1 MPHDG
6 TNEVHLNEDWSN
18 LEKSIE
24 LDNKLRSGEPLQ
36 NPDPVDTGENPVQG
50 QYDNQPLTT
59 DQAVKGGPGDYSW
72 GGYEEKQ
79 AQLRGEGPVKP
90 KGVSQEDWDN
100 RPQWSRPLEEVLHAG
115 ALPALGVA
123 DFVSDAVGLVPWL
136 KPIDQWW
143 DENSPRYNAPG
154 HKLVRDASSIIIPTL
169 YGGKVITGSL
179 RTATAGSTMPNY
191 LRTLGQVAA
200 YTGVDTGVAMI
211 SSHSKTDDNMAA
223 ALNDWLGWSIPW
235 ATRSTDS
242 PDVRWKKNVFEAAG
256 LAGGVELLGVAF
268 GAARRTKFIPRDE
281 ASAVQVAKRK
291 KSYTRYDNPV
301 TAEVERGRLQREAAQ
316 NDEMIR
322 AIDADPDGLEYN
334 AFRNDLGPDDAGR
347 AVINTDPDPLMA
359 KVNHAQIQNDL
370 DTLNGRAAPV
380 VDENFNREFIHSIS
394 GSERA
399 SKLDQLFTS
408 ISPNVDA
415 VVNGKTITAE
425 QMNRSIDNLT
435 NAIFGADLPL
445 KEFEFI
451 VDDMKSTVFNSNAFL
466 DEEQWIIASRAFKNA
481 YDKLFDPNQMRASAM
496 LTQQAADNITDAA
509 TAVKL
514 LGDEVDTVRQ
524 MDIIFDKLNLLG
536 QEVSINKFI
545 VSKAREYKNLK
556 AGGDMQSLLRWMSAQ
571 GDQFDEYVNHI
582 KQSGNKLNKELKYIA
597 KKNPEYYKP
606 FIEAYDATN
615 GKVDDLHKLQRL
627 AESNVG
633 LFKKGFIDLE
643 PTMPSALVQQIHAAR
658 VNGML
663 FGMAPVRAAVG
674 NSMLTAL
681 KPASIFAGAWASGDQ
696 AVLKRAMYT
705 FAGIG
710 ENFKRGMKVAREEW
724 NLAKLHPEEAM
735 MRGRSDL
742 IRSKLDELEYMD
754 SMAEGWKRAK
764 EPGWRAKV
772 ALWNMTKSLGWWNK
786 QQFVKYGTNAL
797 YAIDG
802 FTNSF
807 MASGMARAKAYD
819 EVMHLHK
826 GAVNMEEF
834 ARPIHERLYR
844 EAFDESGKLTDE
856 ATKYASQEIAL
867 NLDNEVVKRLDNF
880 LEAVPAARGVFL
892 FPRTGVN
899 AAELALSFTPTSS
912 LGIAMPKFKRVM
924 KAKTRSEKLAAL
936 AEHGIKEGQDLDMAF
951 RTLKSEYVG
960 RQLMGG
966 ALVMGCG
973 LWALEGNMT
982 GNGPQDGAERARMM
996 RMGWQ
1001 PLSIKNPITGE
1012 WRSYKGFEPFASLMG
1027 LTADAVYAANRT
1039 DQAFTEDIF
1048 RKATFSISMNV
1059 TNNTFVSGFEP
1070 LAGLLTG
1077 DPGGWNR
1084 FWANQTDQV
1093 IPFKGIRSV
1102 LNNIVS
1108 PQLRDV
1114 NNDFWGYLANGNKF
1128 LFPSNEDSYLPNLL
1142 DVYTGKPIRGYE
1154 SITQAAN
1161 AVLPFFKQNGDMEP
1175 WRQWM
1180 LSTGWDGLQKIRKN
1194 KFTGQPL
1201 TPQERHFINN
1211 WIAKNAG
1218 LKSQVMQLMTQND
1231 GYFQKK
1237 MKEYARHRGLKTQAE
1252 MPVKE
1257 FLVHRELDRIHDK
1270 AFENAWN
1277 ALQAYNAQYTSQ
1289 GRALKMRNH
1298 ELNRGRLEG
1307 YSNAQK
1313 EILRLQKMAK

>member
-6 TNEVHLNEDWSN
+6 TNETHLDPEWSN

-24 LDNKLRSGEPLQ
+24 LDNKLRSAEEMHT
-36 NPDPVDTGENPVQG
+36 PDPVEGGENPIQG
-50 QYDNQPLTT
+50 KYDNRPESTT
-59 DQAVKGGPGDYSW
+59 DKAVKGGPGDYSW
-72 GGYEEKQ
+72 GGYEDKKQ
-79 AQLRGEGPVKP
+79 GEIQKP

-100 RPQWSRPLEEVLHAG
+100 RPKWSRPLEGALHAG

-143 DENSPRYNAPG
+143 DENSPRHTAPA
-154 HKLVRDASSIIIPTL
+154 HKLARDASSIIIPTL
-169 YGGKVITGSL
+169 YGGGALTTMGK
-179 RTATAGSTMPNY
+179 TATAHMALPSY
-191 LRTLGQVAA
+191 ARTLGQVAT

-235 ATRSTDS
+235 ATRSSDS

-256 LAGGVELLGVAF
+256 LGGSVELLGAAF
-268 GAARRTKFIPRDE
+268 SLARKTKLIPRDSAAE
-281 ASAVQVAKRK
+281 AIVSRK
-291 KSYTRYDNPV
+291 AAQSVDYDNPL
-301 TAEVERGRLQREAAQ
+301 TEAVERSRGQREAAQ

-347 AVINTDPDPLMA
+347 AVINTDADPLMA
-359 KVNHAQIQNDL
+359 KVNHAQIQNDF

-380 VDENFNREFIHSIS
+380 VDEAFNREYIHAIS
-394 GSERA
+394 GNERSA
-399 SKLDQLFTS
+399 KLDQLFER

-415 VVNGKTITAE
+415 VINGKRLSAE
-425 QMNRSIDNLT
+425 QINRSVDNLT
-435 NAIFGADLPL
+435 NAIFGQDLPL

-466 DEEQWIIASRAFKNA
+466 DEEQWVIASRAFKNA

-509 TAVKL
+509 TAVKM
-514 LGDEVDTVRQ
+514 LGDEVDHIRQ

-536 QEVSINKFI
+536 QEVGINKFI
-545 VSKAREYKNLK
+545 VRKAKEYKKLK
-556 AGGDMQSLLRWMSAQ
+556 ADGNMQALMDWMVTQ
-571 GDQFDEYVNHI
+571 GDQFDEYVNHV
-582 KQSGNKLNKELKYIA
+582 KQQGNKLNKELKYIA
-597 KKNPEYYKP
+597 KKNPGYYKP

-633 LFKKGFIDLE
+633 LFKKGFVDLE

-658 VNGML
+658 INGML
-663 FGMAPVRAAVG
+663 LGMAPIRAAVG
-674 NSMLTAL
+674 NGLLTAL
-681 KPASIFAGAWASGDQ
+681 KPAAVFAGAWASGDQ
-696 AVLKRAMYT
+696 ATLKRAMYT

-710 ENFKRGMKVAREEW
+710 ENFKRGMKVASEEW
-724 NLAKLHPEEAM
+724 RLAKLHPEEAM

-742 IRSKLDELEYMD
+742 VRSKLDQMEYMD
-754 SMAEGWKRAK
+754 AMAEGWKKAK
-764 EPGWRAKV
+764 EPGWRGKV
-772 ALWNMTKSLGWWNK
+772 ALWNMTKALGWWNK

-819 EVMHLHK
+819 EVMHAHK

-834 ARPIHERLYR
+834 ARPIQERLYK
-844 EAFDESGKLTDE
+844 EAFDDTGKLTDE
-856 ATKYASQEIAL
+856 ATKFASQEIAL
-867 NLDNEVVKRLDNF
+867 NLDNEVVKRFDNF
-880 LEAVPAARGVFL
+880 LDAVPAARGIFL

-899 AAELALSFTPTSS
+899 AAELAMSFSPTSS
-912 LGIAMPKFKRVM
+912 LGLALPRFKRVM
-924 KAKTRSEKLAAL
+924 KAKTQAEKLAAL
-936 AEHGIKEGQDLDMAF
+936 AEHGIKEGQDMDLAF
-951 RTLKSEYVG
+951 RTLKSEYIG
-960 RQLMGG
+960 RQIMGS
-966 ALVMGCG
+966 AVVMGCG

-982 GNGPQDGAERARMM
+982 GNGPQDGAERARMLK
-996 RMGWQ
+996 MGWQ

-1012 WRSYKGFEPFASLMG
+1012 WRSYQGFEPFASLMG
-1027 LTADAVYAANRT
+1027 LTADAVYQANRT
-1039 DQAFTEDIF
+1039 DQAFTEDLF
-1048 RKATFSISMNV
+1048 RKAVFAISMNV

-1070 LAGLLTG
+1070 LAGLLTQ
-1077 DPGGWNR
+1077 DPTGWNR
-1084 FWANQTDQV
+1084 FWAQQTDQV
-1093 IPFKGIRSV
+1093 LPFKGIRSV
-1102 LNNIVS
+1102 LNNVIS

-1114 NNDFWGYLANGNKF
+1114 NNDFMGYLANGNKF
-1128 LFPSNEDSYLPNLL
+1128 LFPSTEDSYLPNLL

-1194 KFTGQPL
+1194 KLTGQPL

-1218 LKSQVMQLMTQND
+1218 LKAQVTQLMTQND

-1237 MKEYARHRGLKTQAE
+1237 MKDYARARGLKRQSE

-1257 FLVHRELDRIHDK
+1257 FLVHKELDRIHDK
-1270 AFENAWN
+1270 AFENAWY
-1277 ALQAYNAQYTSQ
+1277 ALQAYNANYTAQ
-1289 GRALKMRNH
+1289 GRALKMRNY

-1307 YSNAQK
+1307 SNEAQK
-1313 EILRLQKMAK
+1313 EILRLQNMRK